1 MRFKSQIKK
10 CEYFLLEGETDLKK
24 AAAFLKKLRKT
35 LRKIFRPIKKTAGTI
50 GTALLCVFLV
60 AVLSAT
66 IIGSAF
72 TVYIVNLMEG
82 TSEVV
87 LDNLSSSYTTY
98 IYAQDKNG
106 EWIPYDILMSEGEKR
121 IWASLEEIPQIV
133 QDAFVYSE
141 DERFYSHDGVDFQGI
156 LSAVRD
162 IVTKQSERGASTI
175 TQQTVKNI
183 TDDRADLD
191 DGVAAG
197 MARKIRE
204 LYRSVQL
211 EKHYTKDDILETYLN
226 LVPLNNNIYGVQA
239 ASNYYFNKDVS
250 ELNLAEAACIAAIT
264 KSPTHNDPIKH
275 PDSNLERRT
284 YILDKMLE
292 NGAISSQEYDI
303 AMNTELK
310 LIGSMSYAK
319 TENATLDASALS
331 AYDNFDDV
339 SSYYV
344 DSVINQCC
352 EIFMDKYGITWDE
365 AYQKLRSG
373 GYQVYTCVDLDLQK
387 KIEEKYLDYYTFSE
401 DGNTDIPQSA
411 FIVMNYSGQVL
422 AVVGGVGPK
431 EAPLCLNRA
440 TQSTRQPGSA
450 IKPIASYSLAVDK
463 DLITWSTRFLDVPLL
478 IKDSTMENGYGAW
491 PRNYSTSGAYTS
503 SWSKKF
509 NFTYQCLQ
517 RSLNT
522 TAAQIVELLTPAA
535 CFEQLYYKLHLDTLV
550 LYKDGD
556 TDVAPSPM
564 SVGALTEGVTLQD
577 MAAAYQIFG
586 NGGYYYDST
595 FVTRILDNTGEVVY
609 NHRYTG
615 EMVLNESSAYVMNRL
630 METVVSGSRGTA
642 RKAKLDGVELIAK
655 TGTTQDWNDLW
666 FMGCTPEYVT
676 GLWIGH
682 DIPKEIDTKSCYGS
696 PDMWSNIFKDIA
708 ENEEIK
714 TFKPSSEVVTRE
726 FCTVTGLVAGENCSS
741 TSTGYYKRTNIP
753 GVCSGN
759 HVEEEIPSG
768 TTVIVANGVDTE
780 EFEKATGSHYNYR
793 YEIIN

>member
-1 MRFKSQIKK
+1 M
-10 CEYFLLEGETDLKK
+10 EK
-24 AAAFLKKLRKT
+24 AALFFKKLRRT
-35 LRKIFRPIKKTAGTI
+35 FRKVMRPIKKTAGTV

-60 AVLSAT
+60 AVLSVT

-87 LDNLSSSYTTY
+87 LDNVSSSYTTY
-98 IYAQDKNG
+98 IYAQDSSG
-106 EWIPYDILMSEGEKR
+106 EWIPYDILTSEGEKR
-121 IWASLEEIPQIV
+121 IWCQLEDIPEMV

-141 DERFYSHDGVDFQGI
+141 DERYWSHDGVDFQGI
-156 LSAVRD
+156 LSALYD
-162 IVTKQSERGASTI
+162 TITGFKRGGSTI
-175 TQQTVKNI
+175 TQQTVKNLTGDKEVDHFVGI
-183 TDDRADLD
+183 
-191 DGVAAG
+191 
-197 MARKIRE
+197 ARKLRE
-204 LYRSVQL
+204 VYRAVQL
-211 EKHYTKDDILETYLN
+211 EKKYSKDDILETYLN
-226 LVPLNNNIYGVQA
+226 IIPLNNNIYGVQA
-239 ASNYYFNKDVS
+239 AANYYYNKDVS
-250 ELNLAEAACIAAIT
+250 ELSLAEAVSIAAIT
-264 KSPTHNDPIKH
+264 RSPYFNDPITH
-275 PDSNLERRT
+275 PENNRERFEIILNL
-284 YILDKMLE
+284 MLE
-292 NGAISSQEYDI
+292 NGVISTVEYDQ
-303 AMNTELK
+303 AMNEELH

-319 TENATLDASALS
+319 TEDNQKIDASQLS

-352 EIFMDKYGITWDE
+352 DIFMDKYGITWEE
-365 AYQKLRSG
+365 AYEKLRSG
-373 GYQVYTCVDLDLQK
+373 GYEVYTCVDLDLQK

-401 DGNTDIPQSA
+401 DGNHDVPQSA

-422 AVVGGVGPK
+422 AVVGGIGPK

-440 TQSTRQPGSA
+440 TQSARQPGSA
-450 IKPIASYSLAVDK
+450 IKPLASYSLAIDK
-463 DLITWSTRFLDVPLL
+463 DIITWSTRFLDVPLL
-478 IKDSTMENGYGAW
+478 IKDTSMENGYGGAW
-491 PRNYSTSGAYTS
+491 PRNYSTTGAYFT
-503 SWSKKF
+503 SWSKDF

-550 LYKDGD
+550 LYKDGK
-556 TDVAPSPM
+556 TDVARSPM

-595 FVTRILDNTGEVVY
+595 FVTRILDNSGEVIY

-615 EMVLNESSAYVMNRL
+615 EMVLSESSAYVMNRL

-682 DIPKEIDTKSCYGS
+682 DTPKEIDTDNCYGS

-714 TFKPSSEVVTRE
+714 TFKPSSDVVTRE
-726 FCTVTGLVAGENCSS
+726 FCTVTGLVAGENCTS

-753 GVCSGN
+753 GVCSGEHLGDN
-759 HVEEEIPSG
+759 IPSG
-768 TTVIVANGVDTE
+768 TTVIVTDGVDTD
-780 EFEKATGSHYNYR
+780 EFEQMTGEHYNYR
-793 YEIIN
+793 FDILN